1 MGKCRAQIQSM
12 GHHTWPRHKK
22 KERLEEELVQRDCV
36 RGIRDQR
43 QREFRKEITPTLP
56 LTHLFGRDPKQLS
69 YVCERE
75 HVLSTSC

>member
-1 MGKCRAQIQSM
+1 MQSTNSEY
-12 GHHTWPRHKK
+12 GSPYLATSQK

>member
-1 MGKCRAQIQSM
+1 MDRKETAEER
-12 GHHTWPRHKK
+12 RKK
-22 KERLEEELVQRDCV
+22 ELVQRDCG

-69 YVCERE
+69 
-75 HVLSTSC
+75 